1 MRIRRFGALV
11 ISSAML
17 LLLATPVI
25 AAAPK
30 AGASCTKK
38 NATATSAGKL
48 YTCVKSGKKLVWN
61 KGVAIKKPTPIP
73 TAIGDPIGAVGG
85 TPSPTPT
92 PTPTPTPI
100 PTVKPVV
107 ENATAKKVFD
117 IIQSARVQSPQ
128 LTFTYRI
135 ASFVAPDLG
144 IAVKKYV
151 ENAARVYS
159 LFLDSPR
166 VVTIHVYT
174 EKDLPALADDPMFFN
189 RQDLLRFAD
198 WMKKDDADLN
208 FVVGN
213 PGTYTNGSCS
223 ISVPT
228 QCTGPAGHAG
238 AAYSSRAT
246 ALTLDLSALIVPS
259 HELFHVMQDFYRFYG
274 KPQYAVAEEVK
285 DISMRPVFREGGATF
300 MAYSSSLT
308 EFAQY
313 ENALVFDKNR
323 LAKEYPND
331 FKALNS
337 PEDVVALLVKLERL
351 DRSGRL
357 YGLGTFLHEW
367 LIANYGLDKFIS
379 LTKKHN
385 VGKEFDQLFTE
396 TYGITLVEAYTKA
409 APHILE
415 RIKN

>member
-415 RIKN
+415 RIKS

>member
-1 MRIRRFGALV
+1 
-11 ISSAML
+11 ML

>member
-1 MRIRRFGALV
+1 MRKSVLV
-11 ISSAML
+11 L
-17 LLLATPVI
+17 LTATLAFASIQSIAI
-25 AAAPK
+25 AAVKP
-30 AGASCTKK
+30 GTTCKK
-38 NATATSAGKL
+38 VGQTSTSSGIK

-61 KGVAIKKPTPIP
+61 KGVAVPKPTPTP
-73 TAIGDPIGAVGG
+73 TAIGDPIGAVG
-85 TPSPTPT
+85 STPT
-92 PTPTPTPI
+92 PTPTPT

-107 ENATAKKVFD
+107 ENATAKKAFD

-135 ASFVAPDLG
+135 ASFVSPDIG
-144 IAVKKYV
+144 VAVKKYV

-166 VVTIHVYT
+166 VVIIHVYT

-189 RQDLLRFAD
+189 RQDLLKFAD
-198 WMKKDDADLN
+198 WWKKDDAELN
-208 FVVGN
+208 SSIGY
-213 PGTYTNGSCS
+213 PATYTNSSCL

-238 AAYSSRAT
+238 AFYPSRANT
-246 ALTLDLSALIVPS
+246 STLDESNLAVPS
-259 HELFHVMQDFYRFYG
+259 HELFHVMQDFYRFNG
-274 KPQYAVAEEVK
+274 KPQYAVTEEVK
-285 DISMRPVFREGGATF
+285 DLAMAPVFREGGAGF
-300 MAYSSSLT
+300 MGLSASYSDYT
-308 EFAQY
+308 QY
-313 ENALVFDKNR
+313 EKGFLFYKNW
-323 LAKEYPND
+323 LAREYPND

-337 PEDVVALLVKLERL
+337 NEDVVSLLVKLERL

-357 YGLGTFLHEW
+357 YGVGTALHEW
-367 LIANYGLDKFIS
+367 LIVNYGLDKFIS

-385 VGKEFDQLFTE
+385 VGKQFSEVFSE

-415 RIKN
+415 RIKT